1 MHLRNLIYISAI
13 TTACVL
19 PTHQAYADWETDRSW
34 GEDSSWNTE
43 DVTKKKLI
51 EDAVRKV
58 IKEEST
64 LKADDNK
71 TVNGFEMRL
80 GFSTPIGMA
89 DTQWVN
95 PKTNQTAEYLN
106 IGFTM
111 GLELG
116 YRWSHFGLYLQQ
128 YLGGSV
134 YKGDN
139 FDKLYL
145 TDDYVADISLE
156 NGTTSFFGSTYIAG
170 KGFIGNQ
177 TSSFVIS
184 FGVGLIYGSKEIL
197 PIDSLEILED
207 KVYYGLALKAG
218 IGYEYRMTSNSS
230 FGIHID
236 YAPYMLSGF
245 FKGKFISKFIHTV
258 QPSVHFG
265 YTF

>member
-19 PTHQAYADWETDRSW
+19 PTHQAYADWETDNSW

-43 DVTKKKLI
+43 DVTKKKPQAAKKIVI
-51 EDAVRKV
+51 EEDEAEA
-58 IKEEST
+58 EEEDEAEA
-64 LKADDNK
+64 K
-71 TVNGFEMRL
+71 FEMRH

-95 PKTNQTAEYLN
+95 PNTNQTVEYLN

-139 FDKLYL
+139 FEKMYI
-145 TDDYVADISLE
+145 TDGYVADISLE
-156 NGTTSFFGSTYIAG
+156 NGTPSFIGSTYIAG

-184 FGVGLIYGSKEIL
+184 FGVGLIYGPKEIL
-197 PIDSLEILED
+197 PIDTPEILED
-207 KVYYGLALKAG
+207 KMYYGLALKAG

-236 YAPYMLSGF
+236 YAPYMLSGSI
-245 FKGKFISKFIHTV
+245 KGKIISKFIHTV